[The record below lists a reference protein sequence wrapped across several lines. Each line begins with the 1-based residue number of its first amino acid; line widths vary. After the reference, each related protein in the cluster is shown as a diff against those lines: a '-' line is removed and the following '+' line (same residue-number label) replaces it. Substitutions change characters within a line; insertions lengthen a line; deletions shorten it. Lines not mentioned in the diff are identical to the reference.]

1 MLGNLKSTRCGDC
14 LASTSDGILRLEMFN
29 RSTVHSTFISVM
41 SCFAALLFKLTYVLK
56 GTTMTSHKIHRKRRI
71 ANQQCSLYKAFNVS
85 VKLPRKEEPRQ
96 NKANQNHKSQSKRFH
111 TIKPVWNPLYLR
123 NEHIFSVVFTA
134 NQIQKKVIEKFW
146 HEKQATLFIIIQ
158 NGSIWNFQLHWL

>member
-1 MLGNLKSTRCGDC
+1 MEYSDSRCLIGPQC
-14 LASTSDGILRLEMFN
+14 T
-29 RSTVHSTFISVM
+29 
-41 SCFAALLFKLTYVLK
+41 ALLFLSCHVLPLYCLSSCMYSK
-56 GTTMTSHKIHRKRRI
+56 GTTMTSHQIHRKRRI
-71 ANQQCSLYKAFNVS
+71 TNQQCPLYKAFNVS
-85 VKLPRKEEPRQ
+85 VKLPRKEEPCQ

-111 TIKPVWNPLYLR
+111 TIKPVWNPLYLP

-158 NGSIWNFQLHWL
+158 NVSIWNFQLHWP